1 MCLENYQSF
10 INFNFLFPF
19 TKIHHFWAQQN
30 FKEKFV
36 LSDNNIQPSKIY
48 NIFSVKKKSKQNRTI
63 IFFEVVNF
71 KEMAK
76 VRKLMFAQMK
86 KIAFIQ

>member
-10 INFNFLFPF
+10 INLNFLFPF
-19 TKIHHFWAQQN
+19 IKIYHFWAQQN
-30 FKEKFV
+30 CKEKFV

-63 IFFEVVNF
+63 IFFEVVSF